1 MKLATDAHA
10 TWTDTHRQAFALA
23 HDALGDG
30 VDGFVYAETDEMKRA
45 AISLRMIFFK
55 GDVVIGVDD
64 MPRHRDVIR
73 LKPPAGRGQG
83 QSRRA
88 HFASSLPVPD
98 ST

>member
-45 AISLRMIFFK
+45 AINLRMIFFK
-55 GDVVIGVDD
+55 GDVVIRVDKLDVTPFFGGVGGD
-64 MPRHRDVIR
+64 
-73 LKPPAGRGQG
+73 AGGIG
-83 QSRRA
+83 RA
-88 HFASSLPVPD
+88 QKNAADPGAVGILEG
-98 ST
+98 